1 MYIYLLIAIMLF
13 LLINHYMVDGKQ
25 SRIIEGL
32 QTTTTTK
39 SDNYQ
44 EYNEQNDPLILAK
57 KNAAN
62 ISYMKDQVDKIDG
75 LNRMIKDLEEKV
87 ANNTKNFND
96 MIEATEQKSNA
107 INESIEEGV
116 E

>member
-1 MYIYLLIAIMLF
+1 MYIYLLIAIMMF
-13 LLINHYMVDGKQ
+13 LLINHYIVDGKQ

-32 QTTTTTK
+32 QTTK

-62 ISYMKDQVDKIDG
+62 ISYMKDKVDKIDG

-96 MIEATEQKSNA
+96 MIEATEQKTNA
-107 INESIEEGV
+107 INESMEGD

>member
-1 MYIYLLIAIMLF
+1 MYIYLLIAIMMF
-13 LLINHYMVDGKQ
+13 LLINHYIVDGKQ

-32 QTTTTTK
+32 QTTTK
-39 SDNYQ
+39 SNNYQ

-75 LNRMIKDLEEKV
+75 LNRMIKELEEKV

-96 MIEATEQKSNA
+96 MIKATEQKTNA
-107 INESIEEGV
+107 INESLEGD

>member
-1 MYIYLLIAIMLF
+1 MYIYLLIAIMMF
-13 LLINHYMVDGKQ
+13 LLINHYIVDGKQ

-32 QTTTTTK
+32 LTKK

-96 MIEATEQKSNA
+96 MIEATEQKTNA
-107 INESIEEGV
+107 INESLEGD